1 MSINVIMPQIG
12 ESVLDGTI
20 TKWMKKLGEKVAR
33 DESLFEVST
42 DKVDT
47 EIPSPAEGVL
57 SQILAP
63 EGKTVKVSEV
73 VAILE
78 LAGET
83 VTAPVPVPAAQVVPE
98 TDAVGEPQPAPV
110 EAPAAEA
117 VVEIAAAAESK
128 EAAEPVS
135 EAVELAPEVPEP
147 APEAPEPAPEAP
159 EFIRTSPLVRRIARD
174 HGFDLARLKGTGLSG
189 RITKEDIFRHIAGLT
204 KTEPVPVAVPQPAA
218 ARTDAPSVPAADALE
233 NEPVMTAPPAVPK
246 QEVSAPIEPAP
257 VKPGEDAEIMTM
269 TPMRKAI
276 AERMVLSTHTSA
288 HVQTVFEVDMTPI
301 VQLREK
307 HADEFEARA
316 GVSLTYTTFFVK
328 ALVDTVREF
337 PILNSSVS
345 GDKIIYKKAINV
357 GIAVA
362 LDTGLIVPVIKDAH
376 LKSFTDMALAIHDIA
391 KRARSKKLKPDE
403 VQNGT
408 ITVTN
413 PGIFGSLFGMPII
426 NQPQVAIL
434 CVGSLQ
440 KRPVIINDAIAI
452 RTMAYL
458 VLSFD
463 HRIIDGAIADQ
474 SMYALKTRLQSWNQW
489 QE

>member
-12 ESVLDGTI
+12 ESVLEGTI
-20 TKWMKKLGEKVAR
+20 TKWLKKPGENVTR

-47 EIPSPAEGVL
+47 EIPSPADGVL

-63 EGKTVKVSEV
+63 EGKTVKVNDV

-78 LAGET
+78 LGGEI
-83 VTAPVPVPAAQVVPE
+83 AAVPARAPSEQAVPE
-98 TDAVGEPQPAPV
+98 PVAAPDPRPVPV
-110 EAPAAEA
+110 EAPAA
-117 VVEIAAAAESK
+117 AAAAVIEIAG
-128 EAAEPVS
+128 AAEIS
-135 EAVELAPEVPEP
+135 
-147 APEAPEPAPEAP
+147 EAPEPAAEEPVSAPETATNAP
-159 EFIRTSPLVRRIARD
+159 ETAEFIRTSPLVRRIAKD
-174 HGFDLARLKGTGLSG
+174 HGVDLAQLKGTGLSG
-189 RITKEDIFRHIAGLT
+189 RITKEDIFRHVAGLT
-204 KTEPVPVAVPQPAA
+204 KTEPVTVPAPQPPVARAVAPAIPVAA
-218 ARTDAPSVPAADALE
+218 AKVPAAE
-233 NEPVMTAPPAVPK
+233 PPAPE
-246 QEVSAPIEPAP
+246 QEMRIPAEPALI
-257 VKPGEDAEIMTM
+257 KPGEDAEIIIM

-276 AERMVLSTHTSA
+276 AEHMVLSKHTSA

-316 GVSLTYTTFFVK
+316 GVSLTYTTFLVK
-328 ALVDTVREF
+328 ALVETVRDF

-345 GDKIIYKKAINV
+345 GDKVIYKKAVNV

-376 LKSFTDMALAIHDIA
+376 LKTFTELALAIHDIA
-391 KRARSKKLKPDE
+391 KRARTKKLKPDE

-440 KRPVIINDAIAI
+440 KRPIIIDDAIAI
-452 RTMAYL
+452 RTMVYL

-463 HRIIDGAIADQ
+463 HRVIDGAVADQ
-474 SMYALKTRLQSWNQW
+474 SMSALKTRLQSWTQW
-489 QE
+489 RE